1 MKRKTSPEFAQLIQR
16 FFEEYLP
23 GLRGMS
29 THTIRSYR
37 DAVVLFLRF
46 IARETGRGI
55 ETLQI
60 TELTAARVEGFLMS
74 LERERHNGIT
84 TRNTRLAALHTF
96 ARFVVLRQ
104 PERLAQFQAILNVP
118 FKRGARETPIEYF
131 DSHELDALFKSIDR
145 ASPQGTRDYALFALM
160 FNTGG
165 RVQEILNLAV
175 QDLRLE
181 SPYRIRLRGK
191 GNKVRVCPLWPATV
205 KCLRAHVEQQS
216 ASGRE
221 KPDGT
226 RLFSNRNGAP
236 LTRFGV
242 GYLLHKYVAAAAKR
256 VASLHGKSL
265 HPHCLRHTTALSLL
279 KSGVDFAT
287 ISQWLGHSTLN
298 VTMRYARSDIDL
310 KRAALSQVFPDAIA
324 PPKAGKLRIDGAE
337 LTNWLRRL

>member
-1 MKRKTSPEFAQLIQR
+1 MKRKSSSELAKLIQR

-37 DAVVLFLRF
+37 DALVLFLRF
-46 IARETGRGI
+46 LSRATRRGI
-55 ETLQI
+55 EALEI
-60 TELTAARVEGFLMS
+60 ADLTAAQVEAFLMS
-74 LERERHNGIT
+74 LERERRNGIT

-96 ARFVVLRQ
+96 ARFVVMQQ
-104 PERLAQFQAILNVP
+104 PERLVPFQRILNVP

-131 DSHELDALFKSIDR
+131 DSNELDAVFRSIDR
-145 ASPQGTRDYALFALM
+145 KSPLGTRDYALFALM

-165 RVQEILNLAV
+165 RVQEILDLTA

-181 SPYRIRLRGK
+181 PPYQVRLRGK
-191 GNKVRVCPLWPATV
+191 GNKVRMCPLWPVTV
-205 KCLRAHVEQQS
+205 KCLRAHIEQHSRAQVESQS
-216 ASGRE
+216 N
-221 KPDGT
+221 
-226 RLFSNRNGAP
+226 RLFTNRNGAP

-242 GYLLHKYVAAAAKR
+242 RYLLRKYVTAAVERAPT
-256 VASLHGKSL
+256 LLNKSL

-279 KSGVDFAT
+279 KSGVDFST

>member
-1 MKRKTSPEFAQLIQR
+1 MKRKTPPELAQLIQQ
-16 FFEEYLP
+16 FFEDYLP

-29 THTIRSYR
+29 THTIHSYR
-37 DAVVLFLRF
+37 DATVLFLRF

-60 TELTAARVEGFLMS
+60 TDLTAARVEGFLMS

-104 PERLAQFQAILNVP
+104 PQRLAQFQAILNVP

-131 DSHELDALFKSIDR
+131 DSRELEALFKSIDR
-145 ASPQGTRDYALFALM
+145 ASPHGTRDYALFALM

-181 SPYRIRLRGK
+181 SPYQVRLHGK

-205 KCLRAHVEQQS
+205 KCLRAHLEQQS
-216 ASGRE
+216 RTLD
-221 KPDGT
+221 KPDNAQ
-226 RLFSNRNGAP
+226 LFRNRNGAP

-242 GYLLHKYVAAAAKR
+242 GYLLHKYVAAAAER
-256 VASLHGKSL
+256 VATLRGKSL

-324 PPKAGKLRIDGAE
+324 PPKAGKLRIDGTE

>member
-1 MKRKTSPEFAQLIQR
+1 MKRKVSPELAQLIQR
-16 FFEEYLP
+16 FFEDYLP

-29 THTIRSYR
+29 THTIHSYR
-37 DAVVLFLRF
+37 DAAVLFLRF
-46 IARETGRGI
+46 VARETGRGI
-55 ETLQI
+55 EKLEI
-60 TELTAARVEGFLMS
+60 TDLTAARVEGFLMS

-84 TRNTRLAALHTF
+84 TRNTRLAALHAF

-104 PERLAQFQAILNVP
+104 PQRLAQFQAILNVP

-131 DSHELDALFKSIDR
+131 DSRELEALFKSIDR

-165 RVQEILNLAV
+165 RVQEILNLAA

-181 SPYRIRLRGK
+181 SPYQVRLRGK

-205 KCLRAHVEQQS
+205 KCLRAHLEQQS
-216 ASGRE
+216 RTLD
-221 KPDGT
+221 KPDNA

-242 GYLLHKYVAAAAKR
+242 GYLLHKYVAVAAER
-256 VASLHGKSL
+256 VATLRGKSL

>member
-1 MKRKTSPEFAQLIQR
+1 MKRKASTELAQLIQR
-16 FFEEYLP
+16 FFEDYLP

-29 THTIRSYR
+29 THTIHSYR
-37 DAVVLFLRF
+37 DATVLFLRF

-60 TELTAARVEGFLMS
+60 TDLTAARVEGFLMS

-104 PERLAQFQAILNVP
+104 PQRLAQFQAILNVP
-118 FKRGARETPIEYF
+118 FKRGARQTPIEYF
-131 DSHELDALFKSIDR
+131 DSRELEALFKSIDR

-181 SPYRIRLRGK
+181 SPYQVRLRGK
-191 GNKVRVCPLWPATV
+191 GNKMRVCPLWPGTV
-205 KCLRAHVEQQS
+205 KCLRAHLEQHS
-216 ASGRE
+216 RTLDN
-221 KPDGT
+221 PDKT

-242 GYLLHKYVAAAAKR
+242 GYLLHKYVAAAAER
-256 VASLHGKSL
+256 VVTLRGKSL

>member
-1 MKRKTSPEFAQLIQR
+1 MKTRASPELARLIQG

-23 GLRGMS
+23 GLRGVS

-37 DAVVLFLRF
+37 DALVLFLRF
-46 IARETGRGI
+46 LSRELRRGI
-55 ETLQI
+55 EKLEI
-60 TELTAARVEGFLMS
+60 TDLTATQVEAFLMS
-74 LERERHNGIT
+74 LERERHNNIT

-96 ARFVVLRQ
+96 ARYVVMQQ
-104 PERLAQFQAILNVP
+104 PQRLAQFQRILNVP
-118 FKRGARETPIEYF
+118 FKRGARERPIEYF
-131 DSHELDALFKSIDR
+131 ASDELDALFKSIDR
-145 ASPQGTRDYALFALM
+145 SSARGTRDYALFALM

-165 RVQEILNLAV
+165 RVQEILDLTA
-175 QDLRLE
+175 QDLRLAA
-181 SPYRIRLRGK
+181 PYQVRLRGK
-191 GNKVRVCPLWPATV
+191 GNKVRLCPLWPVTV
-205 KCLRAHVEQQS
+205 KCLRAHLEQRSRVETDSQS
-216 ASGRE
+216 
-221 KPDGT
+221 T
-226 RLFSNRNGAP
+226 RLFTNRSGAP

-242 GYLLHKYVAAAAKR
+242 RYLLRKHVSAAVAHAPTLR
-256 VASLHGKSL
+256 DKSL
-265 HPHCLRHTTALSLL
+265 HPHCMRHTTGLSLL

>member
-1 MKRKTSPEFAQLIQR
+1 MKRKTSPELAQMIQR
-16 FFEEYLP
+16 FFEDYLP

-29 THTIRSYR
+29 THTIHSYR
-37 DAVVLFLRF
+37 DATVLFLRF
-46 IARETGRGI
+46 IARETDRGI
-55 ETLQI
+55 EALEI
-60 TELTAARVEGFLMS
+60 TDLTVARVEGFLMS

-104 PERLAQFQAILNVP
+104 PQRLAQFQAILNVP

-131 DSHELDALFKSIDR
+131 DSRELEALFKSIDR

-175 QDLRLE
+175 PDLRLE
-181 SPYRIRLRGK
+181 SPYQVRLRGK

-205 KCLRAHVEQQS
+205 KCLRAHLAQQS
-216 ASGRE
+216 RTLD
-221 KPDGT
+221 KPDNV

-242 GYLLHKYVAAAAKR
+242 RYLLRKYVAAAAKR
-256 VASLHGKSL
+256 VATLRGKCL

-324 PPKAGKLRIDGAE
+324 PSKAGKLRIDGAE

>member
-1 MKRKTSPEFAQLIQR
+1 MRRSSSTDLAQLVQR
-16 FFEEYLP
+16 FFEEFLP

-37 DAVVLFLRF
+37 DALILLLRF
-46 IARETGRGI
+46 LARDTRRRI
-55 ETLQI
+55 ETLEL
-60 TELTAARVEGFLMS
+60 TEVTAARVERFLMS

-96 ARFVVLRQ
+96 SRFLAMQRPQ
-104 PERLAQFQAILNVP
+104 FMAQFQGILNVP
-118 FKRGARETPIEYF
+118 FKRGAREAPVEYF

-145 ASPQGTRDYALFALM
+145 TSASGVRDYALFALM
-160 FNTGG
+160 FNTGA
-165 RVQEILNLAV
+165 RVQEILNLTA
-175 QDLRLE
+175 QDLRLDP
-181 SPYRIRLRGK
+181 PYQVRLHGK
-191 GNKVRVCPLWPATV
+191 GNKIRLCPLWPATV
-205 KCLRAHVEQQS
+205 KCLRAHIEQQS
-216 ASGRE
+216 R
-221 KPDGT
+221 T
-226 RLFSNRNGAP
+226 RLENDSLRLFKNRSGAP

-242 GYLLHKYVAAAAKR
+242 RYLLRKYISVGADRVTTLRDKR
-256 VASLHGKSL
+256 L
-265 HPHCLRHTTALSLL
+265 HPHSMRHTTALSLL

-324 PPKAGKLRIDGAE
+324 PPKGGRLRIDGAE

>member
-1 MKRKTSPEFAQLIQR
+1 MRRKTSPEFAQLIQR
-16 FFEEYLP
+16 FFEDYLP

-37 DAVVLFLRF
+37 DATVLFLRF
-46 IARETGRGI
+46 IARETDQGI

-60 TELTAARVEGFLMS
+60 TDLTATRVEGFLMS

-104 PERLAQFQAILNVP
+104 PQRLAQFQAILNVP

-131 DSHELDALFKSIDR
+131 DSRELEALFKSIDR

-181 SPYRIRLRGK
+181 SPYQVRLRGK
-191 GNKVRVCPLWPATV
+191 GNKIRVCPLWPATV
-205 KCLRAHVEQQS
+205 KCLRAHLEQQS
-216 ASGRE
+216 RTSD
-221 KPDGT
+221 KLDNL
-226 RLFSNRNGAP
+226 RLFSNRSSAP

-242 GYLLHKYVAAAAKR
+242 RYLLRKYIAAAAER
-256 VASLHGKSL
+256 VASLRGKSL

-324 PPKAGKLRIDGAE
+324 PPKSGKLRIDGAE

>member
-1 MKRKTSPEFAQLIQR
+1 MRRKASPELAQLIQR

-29 THTIRSYR
+29 AHTIHSYR
-37 DAVVLFLRF
+37 DATVLFLRF
-46 IARETGRGI
+46 IARQTGRGI
-55 ETLQI
+55 ETLGI
-60 TELTAARVEGFLMS
+60 ADLTAVRVEEFLMS

-104 PERLAQFQAILNVP
+104 PQRLAQFQAILNVP

-131 DSHELDALFKSIDR
+131 DSGELQAVFKSIDR

-181 SPYRIRLRGK
+181 PPYQVRLRGK

-205 KCLRAHVEQQS
+205 KCLTAHLRQQS
-216 ASGRE
+216 STLE
-221 KPDGT
+221 SPDNA
-226 RLFSNRNGAP
+226 RLFRNRNGAP

-242 GYLLHKYVAAAAKR
+242 GYLLRKYVAAAAIS
-256 VASLHGKSL
+256 VTSLREKSL

-310 KRAALSQVFPDAIA
+310 KRAALAQVFPDAIA

>member
-1 MKRKTSPEFAQLIQR
+1 MKRKTSPELAQLIQR
-16 FFEEYLP
+16 FFEDYLP

-29 THTIRSYR
+29 THTIHSYR
-37 DAVVLFLRF
+37 DATVLFLRF

-55 ETLQI
+55 ETLAI
-60 TELTAARVEGFLMS
+60 TDLTVARVEGFLMS

-96 ARFVVLRQ
+96 ARFVILRQ
-104 PERLAQFQAILNVP
+104 PQRLAQFQAILNVP

-131 DSHELDALFKSIDR
+131 DSRELEALFKSIDR

-181 SPYRIRLRGK
+181 SPYQVRLRGK

-205 KCLRAHVEQQS
+205 KCLRAHLEQQS
-216 ASGRE
+216 RTLD
-221 KPDGT
+221 KPDNV

-256 VASLHGKSL
+256 VATLRGKSL

-279 KSGVDFAT
+279 KSGVDFART
-287 ISQWLGHSTLN
+287 ASSASGWGISYFERHDAL
-298 VTMRYARSDIDL
+298 RSQRHRSQAC
-310 KRAALSQVFPDAIA
+310 RAISSLS
-324 PPKAGKLRIDGAE
+324 
-337 LTNWLRRL
+337 

>member
-1 MKRKTSPEFAQLIQR
+1 MKRKASPELAQLIQR
-16 FFEEYLP
+16 FFEDYLP

-29 THTIRSYR
+29 THTIHSYR
-37 DAVVLFLRF
+37 DATVLFLRF
-46 IARETGRGI
+46 LARETNRDI
-55 ETLQI
+55 EALQI
-60 TELTAARVEGFLMS
+60 TDLTSVRVEGFLMS

-96 ARFVVLRQ
+96 ARFVILRQ
-104 PERLAQFQAILNVP
+104 PQRLAQFQAVLNVP
-118 FKRGARETPIEYF
+118 FKRGARETPIEYL
-131 DSHELDALFKSIDR
+131 DSRELEALFKSIDR

-181 SPYRIRLRGK
+181 SPYQVRLHGK

-205 KCLRAHVEQQS
+205 KCLRAHLEQKS
-216 ASGRE
+216 RTLD
-221 KPDGT
+221 KPENA
-226 RLFSNRNGAP
+226 RLFNNRNGAP

-242 GYLLHKYVAAAAKR
+242 GYLLHKYVAVAAKDVPTLR
-256 VASLHGKSL
+256 GKSL

-324 PPKAGKLRIDGAE
+324 PPKGGKLRIDGAE

>member
-1 MKRKTSPEFAQLIQR
+1 MKRKSSTELAQLIQR
-16 FFEEYLP
+16 FFEEYLH

-37 DAVVLFLRF
+37 DALVLFLRF
-46 IARETGRGI
+46 LARHTRRRI
-55 ETLQI
+55 ETLEI
-60 TELTAARVEGFLMS
+60 TDLTSDRVEKFLTF
-74 LERERHNGIT
+74 LEKERHNSIT

-96 ARFVVLRQ
+96 ARFLALQQ
-104 PERLAQFQAILNVP
+104 PQLLAQWQTILNVP

-131 DSHELDALFKSIDR
+131 DSSELDAFFKSIDR
-145 ASPQGTRDYALFALM
+145 RSACGMRDYALFALM

-165 RVQEILNLAV
+165 RVQEILNLSV

-181 SPYRIRLRGK
+181 PPYQARILGK
-191 GNKVRVCPLWPATV
+191 GNKLRLCPLWPVTI
-205 KCLRAHVEQQS
+205 KCLRAHIEQLPRTQS
-216 ASGRE
+216 DSN
-221 KPDGT
+221 T
-226 RLFSNRNGAP
+226 IHLFRNRNGAP

-242 GYLLHKYVAAAAKR
+242 RYLLRKYVSAISERVTTIGGKR
-256 VASLHGKSL
+256 L
-265 HPHCLRHTTALSLL
+265 HPHSMRHTTALCLL

-287 ISQWLGHSTLN
+287 TSQWLGHSTLN

-324 PPKAGKLRIDGAE
+324 PPKAGHLRIDGAE